1 MRNIDPILKSRQL
14 AKQQTL
20 YNNANPSMEVI
31 AVRARTPI
39 TRKELWQELVI
50 TESTT
55 AVCTSV
61 AAKKTGRT
69 PERVYAAYVDSTG
82 LLTVKSAAV
91 RMPIRLMTWQVETT
105 IAGCIG
111 CAIEFDGYFVRV
123 GQNTEY
129 RTESTPLLFYVTSA
143 GALYGGPL
151 GGTYSILGES
161 NVSAVSAVRGF
172 RSTMGE
178 YDQGLILF
186 SIVSGDIYYRE
197 LIDDVWSDAAPIGF
211 GPSVTWV
218 ELNTTLTWDYR
229 IVIQAV
235 TSTGVLYE
243 LYAHSDGIA
252 KKNFEHIEITNI
264 SATGQMLDVYYHDF
278 QEGAENIEI
287 VDLSALAALLWAVDQ
302 HMIDAEN
309 IAVSL
314 EDPENPG
321 TYYDDYG
328 YKVRVTWDHPIDI
341 MTGNDSAF
349 TLTDSNSVAFGST
362 SVTQISGK
370 VIEIEFQN
378 FNNAV
383 GNCTIAYTPGTIQ
396 GEAGQ
401 ALLTSSVVFTPTGLV
416 PFSVAPPVPVS
427 AENLILWEA

>member
-1 MRNIDPILKSRQL
+1 MRYIDPTLKARIQS
-14 AKQQTL
+14 AQQTL
-20 YNNANPSMEVI
+20 YNNANPQMEVI

-39 TRKELWQELVI
+39 TRKELWQELII
-50 TESTT
+50 TESAT

-61 AAKKTGRT
+61 AVKKTGRT
-69 PERVYAAYVDSTG
+69 PETVYAAYVDSTG
-82 LLTVKSAAV
+82 VLTVKSAAIK
-91 RMPIRLMTWQVETT
+91 MPIRLMTWQVETT
-105 IAGCIG
+105 ISDCVA

-123 GQNTEY
+123 GQHTEY
-129 RTESTPLLFYVTSA
+129 HTESTPWLFYVTTA

-151 GGTYSILGES
+151 GGTYTILGES

-186 SIVSGDIYYRE
+186 SIVSGDIYMRE

-211 GPSVTWV
+211 GPEVTWV

-235 TSTGVLYE
+235 DSSGVLYE

-252 KKNFEHIEITNI
+252 KKNFEHIEITNLT
-264 SATGQMLDVYYHDF
+264 ATGQMYEVAYRDA
-278 QEGAENIEI
+278 QGIENIEI

-302 HMIDAEN
+302 YMIEAEN

-328 YKVRVTWDHPIDI
+328 YKVMVTWDHPVDI
-341 MTGNDSAF
+341 LTGNGSAF
-349 TLTDSNSVAFGST
+349 TLTDSTLVAFGST
-362 SVTQISGK
+362 AVAQIDADT
-370 VIEIEFQN
+370 IEITFQN
-378 FNNAV
+378 FNNAM

-396 GEAGQ
+396 GEAQ
-401 ALLTSSVVFTPTGLV
+401 QTLLASSVVFTPTGLV
-416 PFSVAPPVPVS
+416 PVAVDPPVPTGAVNTIDWS
-427 AENLILWEA
+427 LT

>member
-1 MRNIDPILKSRQL
+1 
-14 AKQQTL
+14 
-20 YNNANPSMEVI
+20 
-31 AVRARTPI
+31 
-39 TRKELWQELVI
+39 
-50 TESTT
+50 
-55 AVCTSV
+55 
-61 AAKKTGRT
+61 
-69 PERVYAAYVDSTG
+69 
-82 LLTVKSAAV
+82 
-91 RMPIRLMTWQVETT
+91 
-105 IAGCIG
+105 
-111 CAIEFDGYFVRV
+111 
-123 GQNTEY
+123 
-129 RTESTPLLFYVTSA
+129 
-143 GALYGGPL
+143 
-151 GGTYSILGES
+151 
-161 NVSAVSAVRGF
+161 
-172 RSTMGE
+172 
-178 YDQGLILF
+178 
-186 SIVSGDIYYRE
+186 
-197 LIDDVWSDAAPIGF
+197 
-211 GPSVTWV
+211 
-218 ELNTTLTWDYR
+218 
-229 IVIQAV
+229 
-235 TSTGVLYE
+235 VLYE